1 MGPLLQ
7 ITSIP
12 CKYEL
17 SVERARLEIDHSP
30 GRVEYQRNPARVEMH
45 QEISKMRQDSFEFRK
60 GLGLKTA
67 RTVNE
72 ESAQRGVQEA
82 MRATADYANFGNQ
95 LVHIEQGANIPETAW
110 SQYFQRATEGEL
122 VFVPLS
128 PVDISWTDGGADIN
142 YTPAS
147 MNFNWNPPESNVQ
160 FVPGQI
166 TMTITQYP
174 KLEIEYLGK
183 PIYVPPSADPDY
195 QASA

>member
-1 MGPLLQ
+1 
-7 ITSIP
+7 
-12 CKYEL
+12 
-17 SVERARLEIDHSP
+17 
-30 GRVEYQRNPARVEMH
+30 
-45 QEISKMRQDSFEFRK
+45 MRQDSIEFRK

-95 LVHIEQGANIPETAW
+95 LVHIEQGANIPDTAW

>member
-1 MGPLLQ
+1 MP
-7 ITSIP
+7 
-12 CKYEL
+12 
-17 SVERARLEIDHSP
+17 
-30 GRVEYQRNPARVEMH
+30 
-45 QEISKMRQDSFEFRK
+45 
-60 GLGLKTA
+60 
-67 RTVNE
+67 
-72 ESAQRGVQEA
+72 
-82 MRATADYANFGNQ
+82 
-95 LVHIEQGANIPETAW
+95 
-110 SQYFQRATEGEL
+110 
-122 VFVPLS
+122 S